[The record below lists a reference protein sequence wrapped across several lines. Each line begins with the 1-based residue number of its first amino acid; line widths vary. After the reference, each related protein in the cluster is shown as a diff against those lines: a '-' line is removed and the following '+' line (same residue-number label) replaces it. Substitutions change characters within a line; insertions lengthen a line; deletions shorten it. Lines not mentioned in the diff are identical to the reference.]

1 MVKPQKYIED
11 RFPLTIWRTDAVF
24 GDMSRTSCDPPIY
37 CKGDGALE
45 QGGNLKRDEY
55 ICPVSDSSWV
65 YSYQFGLNNVGRL
78 VLRKGLYGEE
88 LWSSGSETS
97 GGVLLKMNEEGNIV
111 LRDKNKKTL
120 WKSSCSSKGNALTMQ
135 SGGIIMSDK
144 KGDVSWYIGYD
155 GEESECFPEETPRD
169 RCNKV
174 SPDGNICRVK
184 MIDSLND
191 FDTILEM
198 KDLGNNKYRVS
209 TIEKDQDP
217 WKVTVEKA
225 HTGALIIDAGVPKLT
240 CNELIDQYKMRD
252 DDQLTFKSHGNK
264 ECKVFAKNLMY
275 FMVEEWF
282 YFG

>member
-1 MVKPQKYIED
+1 
-11 RFPLTIWRTDAVF
+11 
-24 GDMSRTSCDPPIY
+24 
-37 CKGDGALE
+37 
-45 QGGNLKRDEY
+45 
-55 ICPVSDSSWV
+55 
-65 YSYQFGLNNVGRL
+65 
-78 VLRKGLYGEE
+78 
-88 LWSSGSETS
+88 
-97 GGVLLKMNEEGNIV
+97 
-111 LRDKNKKTL
+111 
-120 WKSSCSSKGNALTMQ
+120 
-135 SGGIIMSDK
+135 MSDK

-155 GEESECFPEETPRD
+155 GEESDCFPEETPRD

-217 WKVTVEKA
+217 WRVTVEKA
-225 HTGALIIDAGVPKLT
+225 HTGALIIDAGVPELT